1 MPTYR
6 AIVAKALDGV
16 QYAVI
21 LTVILTAVFAP
32 LSVLLTND
40 LVFLKYSLFYFGFFT
55 LAIGSWKL
63 RPPARGNSSS
73 RLDVENSRADTGFG
87 AFVNKVPPGVWY
99 VTPADRLSDGTRITL
114 AGLVL
119 LLLSWI
125 LEFVF
130 HVGVPPALR

>member
-1 MPTYR
+1 MQSFR
-6 AIVAKALDGV
+6 AIGVKALDGA

-21 LTVILTAVFAP
+21 LTAIVTAVFAP

-40 LVFLKYSLFYFGFFT
+40 LVFLKYMLFFFGFLT

-63 RPPARGNSSS
+63 RPPARGSSSS
-73 RLDVENSRADTGFG
+73 RLDVENTRAESGFG
-87 AFVNKVPPGVWY
+87 AFVNTVPPGVWY
-99 VTPADRLSDGTRITL
+99 VTPANRLSDGARIAL
-114 AGLVL
+114 AGLAL